1 MAKTIISES
10 RLNQLIQE
18 AFDEVMMESLEDEG
32 KLGDLARGAWD
43 GIKKGAQAV
52 GNAYNSAKDTVD
64 KNGGLLNTVAK
75 AAGNMKNKWNNAV
88 DTYRNAAAGLTDNPS
103 QGSYAI
109 DSNAANAANASNNNN
124 NDGGFKL
131 GSEPQPFPMNTA
143 ENPQNGET
151 QQGARQNGQQ
161 GEQNAQQNQQGGQ
174 QGQQQA
180 QSPTL
185 IKKNASMI
193 LQKAGFT
200 FDKKSKQWLDAKGVP
215 ATKSRSQ
222 NVKYWL
228 QQFNNASAKNTTQSQ
243 QPSAQGAQQQQQP
256 ATQGAQQQQQPATQG
271 AVSESLIRKA
281 VKEAIEKYK

>member
-32 KLGDLARGAWD
+32 KLGDLARGAWN

-52 GNAYNSAKDTVD
+52 GNIYNRAKDTVD

-109 DSNAANAANASNNNN
+109 DSNAVNAANASTNNN
-124 NDGGFKL
+124 NDSGFKL
-131 GSEPQPFPMNTA
+131 SSEPQPFPMSTA
-143 ENPQNGET
+143 ENPQNAET
-151 QQGARQNGQQ
+151 QQGAQQNGQQGQQNGQQ

-174 QGQQQA
+174 QGQQQT
-180 QSPTL
+180 QSPAF
-185 IKKNASMI
+185 IKKNASII
-193 LQKAGFT
+193 LQNAGFK
-200 FDKKSKQWLDAKGVP
+200 FDKKSNQWLNAKGIP

-228 QQFNNASAKNTTQSQ
+228 QQFYDASAKNTTQRQ
-243 QPSAQGAQQQQQP
+243 QPSAQGTQQQQP
-256 ATQGAQQQQQPATQG
+256 ATRG
-271 AVSESLIRKA
+271 AVSESLIKKA